1 MPRPARLARRRVL
14 AAADA
19 EVEAMLH
26 VLPAIGLAEPAPL
39 ERRLGP
45 GGEDRCGR
53 RVQAPLEGEG
63 SVLFLTEFT
72 GGVSLHKTVAYSNPL
87 ICSDSD
93 ANMKAVFFLQRVL
106 VRR

>member
-45 GGEDRCGR
+45 GGADRCGR
-53 RVQAPLEGEG
+53 RVQAPPEGEG
-63 SVLFLTEFT
+63 SGLLLTGST
-72 GGVSLHKTVAYSNPL
+72 GGVTLATPVAFRNQCL
-87 ICSDSD
+87 AKI
-93 ANMKAVFFLQRVL
+93 
-106 VRR
+106 RRADGRARGG